1 MKKLMMSLVSA
12 AFVLLSFSSVM
23 ATTITFNEALVG
35 DFDPT
40 IGAVSFFAGD
50 GLAFND
56 TYVTDSWTPTNN
68 YLLSG
73 KNDGT
78 NPNVATWWQTDF
90 IGAALNLSD
99 SRFDT
104 ITFDIAIEEILPGNS
119 NSIVYGFV
127 NSAGSGFGGVKLFS
141 WDENHSYRNYQT
153 LTIANTADYDYFSIF
168 SYNLSQLDNV
178 ETGAFHID
186 NFTYTTKPIDG
197 TPAVPEPSTI
207 ILLGLGLA
215 GCAVWRKRR
224 G

>member
-23 ATTITFNEALVG
+23 AITFSEVDL
-35 DFDPT
+35 DTPDPT

-73 KNDGT
+73 ENDGT

-90 IGAALNLSD
+90 IGAALNLSG

-104 ITFDIAIEEILPGNS
+104 ITVDIGTEVILPGNRNGIYAAFF
-119 NSIVYGFV
+119 NSGIASGQYIYFDW
-127 NSAGSGFGGVKLFS
+127 NANNDYSA
-141 WDENHSYRNYQT
+141 YQT
-153 LTIANTADYDYFSIF
+153 LTIANSMNLDYFGIF
-168 SYNLSQLDNV
+168 SFNMHGEANV
-178 ETGAFHID
+178 EPGAFHID

-215 GCAVWRKRR
+215 GCAVWRKKR